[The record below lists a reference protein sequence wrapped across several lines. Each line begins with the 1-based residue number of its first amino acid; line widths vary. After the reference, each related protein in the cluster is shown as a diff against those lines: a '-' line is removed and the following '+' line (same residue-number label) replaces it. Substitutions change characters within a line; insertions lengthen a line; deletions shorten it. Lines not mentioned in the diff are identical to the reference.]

1 VLHFVLRRLFGALLS
16 LWAAITLAFL
26 VLHLTPGDPAEA
38 ALSQSTAPQDSLEQR
53 REALGLDLPLPVQ
66 YGHFWL
72 NLVRGDLGVS
82 WAAGQPVST
91 LIGQQLGATV
101 SLAAGGMAAAVIMG
115 VGLGLLAVAN
125 QGNLIS
131 EVSRGAA
138 GFMLGMPVVFSGIL
152 LIFIFSIRLDWL
164 PATGQGTFRQL
175 VLPSLVVGLSAAGG
189 IARAV
194 DTGVSETLSQPFMRA
209 ARAKGLSP
217 AQALRRHAVRV
228 GLLPTLD
235 IIALQ
240 FGFLLG
246 GAVVTETI
254 FARQGLGRVMLAAV
268 LNKDLPVVLGV
279 VILAALSYS
288 LLNLLA
294 DLSHAW
300 LDPRIRLNVE

>member
-1 VLHFVLRRLFGALLS
+1 MLNFVLRRLLGVVLS
-16 LWAAITLAFL
+16 LWAAITLTFL
-26 VLHLTPGDPAEA
+26 ILYLTPGDPAQA
-38 ALSQSTAPQDSLEQR
+38 ALSQSTASLDSLERR

-66 YGHFWL
+66 YGHFLL
-72 NLVRGDLGVS
+72 NLSRGDLGVS
-82 WAAGQPVST
+82 WTADQPVSL
-91 LIGQQLGATV
+91 LIGQQLGATI
-101 SLAAGGMAAAVIMG
+101 SLAAGGLVVALVSG
-115 VGLGLLAVAN
+115 VGLGLMAVAN
-125 QGNLIS
+125 QGRWIS
-131 EVSRGAA
+131 AISRGAA

-152 LIFIFSIRLDWL
+152 LILVFSIRLDWL
-164 PATGQGTFRQL
+164 PATGQGTIRQL
-175 VLPSLVVGLSAAGG
+175 ILPSLVVGLSAAGS

-194 DTGVSETLSQPFMRA
+194 DTGVSEALTQPFIRA

-217 AQALRRHAVRV
+217 GQALYRHAVRV

-254 FARQGLGRVMLAAV
+254 FARQGLGRVMLTAV
-268 LNKDLPVVLGV
+268 LNKDLPVVQGI
-279 VILAALSYS
+279 VILAALAYS

-300 LDPRIRLNVE
+300 LDPRIRFNVE

>member
-1 VLHFVLRRLFGALLS
+1 MLNLALRRLFGAILS
-16 LWAAITLAFL
+16 LWAAITLTFL
-26 VLHLTPGDPAEA
+26 ILYLTPGDPAEA
-38 ALSQSTAPQDSLEQR
+38 ALSQSTASQDSLEQR

-66 YGHFWL
+66 YGRFLL
-72 NLVRGDLGVS
+72 NLTRGDLGVS
-82 WAAGQPVST
+82 WAGGQPVS
-91 LIGQQLGATV
+91 LLVGQQIGATT
-101 SLAAGGMAAAVIMG
+101 SLATGGMVIALVSG
-115 VGLGLLAVAN
+115 VGLGLLAITN
-125 QGNLIS
+125 QDNWLGGI
-131 EVSRGAA
+131 SRGAA

-152 LIFIFSIRLDWL
+152 LILIFSIRLNWL

-175 VLPSLVVGLSAAGG
+175 ILPSMVVGLSAAGS

-194 DTGVSETLSQPFMRA
+194 DTGVSEALSQPFIRA

-217 AQALRRHAVRV
+217 AQALHRHAVRV

-254 FARQGLGRVMLAAV
+254 FARQGLGRVMLTAV
-268 LNKDLPVVLGV
+268 LNKDLPVVQGI